1 MSIKAS
7 NLILPRASP
16 HLAVGFLIAKKR
28 GKTMIKCIS
37 TSPVVEWRVDEESE
51 KDSIPVGAIGDIIY
65 AVNQGTVFMSNGTEW
80 KPQ

>member
-1 MSIKAS
+1 
-7 NLILPRASP
+7 
-16 HLAVGFLIAKKR
+16 
-28 GKTMIKCIS
+28 MIKCIS
-37 TSPVVEWRVDEESE
+37 TSPVVEWRVDEENE